1 MHACGKFL
9 FVCLLFVF
17 HSPCRFHMATN
28 SCKTTLQRNEL
39 ILING
44 SIATFSFLCC
54 VVAVSMVI
62 VLRLYIHFIY
72 RLAMYQVL
80 ASLFFSMSIGLAL
93 MLYDYKEDHLYYT
106 VSCKMTAFLLVYSPW
121 VKILFTSWLTFHLFS
136 YVVFFKNLKRL
147 EWLYISSSVFG
158 PLLIACIPLVHND
171 YGFVGPWCY
180 IRSWNDDCA
189 TEKYTEGII
198 EQFVLFYGPA
208 FLMVGLCVVAIVTML
223 SVLLYRNYSRVIY
236 DDQSHAPLL
245 DRDQRKEV
253 IKQLLPLLAYPI
265 IYLLILIFP
274 LTYRIYSAIS
284 PDTDFVSLLFL
295 GLSYDSVG
303 FFSSMAL
310 LVHLCS
316 VQRYKRWKRSED
328 TTSVNARTLDTSKDC
343 TSYYKHTTQAV

>member
-1 MHACGKFL
+1 
-9 FVCLLFVF
+9 
-17 HSPCRFHMATN
+17 MADN
-28 SCKTTLQRNEL
+28 SCNNSLSLELRNQVLLASGTTG
-39 ILING
+39 I
-44 SIATFSFLCC
+44 FSFLCC

-62 VLRLYIHFIY
+62 ALRLYIHFIY

-80 ASLFFSMSIGLAL
+80 ASMFFSMSGGLTL
-93 MLYDYKEDHLYYT
+93 MLYDYNEDSLYDYI
-106 VSCKMTAFLLVYSPW
+106 SCKITAFLLQYSVT
-121 VKILFTSWLTFHLFS
+121 VKILFIIWLTFHLFS

-158 PLLIACIPLVHND
+158 PLLIVWIPFIHNSYGLV
-171 YGFVGPWCY
+171 GAWCS
-180 IRSWNDDCA
+180 IRSWRDDCA

-223 SVLLYRNYSRVIY
+223 SVLLYRTYNSYY
-236 DDQSHAPLL
+236 DEQTLL
-245 DRDQRKEV
+245 LGRDQRKEV

-274 LTYRIYSAIS
+274 LVSRIYS
-284 PDTDFVSLLFL
+284 DVSTHINFIYFIFHVVLFQL
-295 GLSYDSVG
+295 TG

-310 LVHLCS
+310 MIHLCS

-328 TTSVNARTLDTSKDC
+328 TTSVNACTMETSKHF
-343 TSYYKHTTQAV
+343 TSYTN

>member
-1 MHACGKFL
+1 
-9 FVCLLFVF
+9 
-17 HSPCRFHMATN
+17 MATN
-28 SCKTTLQRNEL
+28 NCNTTLSQELRNDL
-39 ILING
+39 LLING

-80 ASLFFSMSIGLAL
+80 ASLFFSMSVGLTL
-93 MLYDYKEDHLYYT
+93 MLYDYNEDHLYYPI
-106 VSCKMTAFLLVYSPW
+106 SCKMTAFFMLYSSW

-147 EWLYISSSVFG
+147 ERLYISSSVLS
-158 PLLIACIPLVHND
+158 PLLIACIPLITKS
-171 YGFVGPWCY
+171 YGFVGAWCF

-189 TEKYTEGII
+189 TEKYIEGIV

-223 SVLLYRNYSRVIY
+223 SVLLYRHYSCVIY
-236 DDQSHAPLL
+236 DNQSAPLL
-245 DRDQRKEV
+245 DRDQRKEM

-274 LTYRIYSAIS
+274 LTYRIYSAIL
-284 PDTDFVSLLFL
+284 PDTSLLFL
-295 GLSYDSVG
+295 VLSYSSVG

-310 LVHLCS
+310 VIHLCS
-316 VQRYKRWKRSED
+316 VQRYKHWKRSED
-328 TTSVNARTLDTSKDC
+328 TTNVNARTSDTSKDF
-343 TSYYKHTTQAV
+343 TSYYKHTAEAV

>member
-1 MHACGKFL
+1 MDN
-9 FVCLLFVF
+9 
-17 HSPCRFHMATN
+17 N
-28 SCKTTLQRNEL
+28 SCNNSLTYEQRNHVL
-39 ILING
+39 LASGTTGI
-44 SIATFSFLCC
+44 FSFLCC

-80 ASLFFSMSIGLAL
+80 ASLFFSMCQGLTL
-93 MLYDYKEDHLYYT
+93 MLYDYNEVRLYYHI
-106 VSCKMTAFLLVYSPW
+106 SCKMTAFLLVYSPW
-121 VKILFTSWLTFHLFS
+121 VKILFTIWLTFHLFS

-147 EWLYISSSVFG
+147 EWLYISSSVLV
-158 PLLIACIPLVHND
+158 PLLIACIPLITKS
-171 YGFVGPWCY
+171 YGFLGAWCF

-189 TEKYTEGII
+189 TEKYTEGIV

-223 SVLLYRNYSRVIY
+223 SVLLYRHYSHVSY
-236 DDQSHAPLL
+236 VDQGTPLL
-245 DRDQRKEV
+245 DRDQRKEI

-284 PDTDFVSLLFL
+284 PDTNFVTHLFL
-295 GLSYDSVG
+295 SLSYNSIG

-310 LVHLCS
+310 VIHLCS

-328 TTSVNARTLDTSKDC
+328 TTNVNARTMETSKDF
-343 TSYYKHTTQAV
+343 TSYYKHTAEAV